1 MKQYQTTSIISLY
14 SGRVGMSEAQAL
26 RRTGVV
32 KIVGKG
38 VYEIL
43 SPLRFKAGE
52 VIYLDKPA
60 KVTIKN
66 LVCLDDP
73 EPVQKAKP
81 GPKPKKAIK

>member
-1 MKQYQTTSIISLY
+1 LKQYQTTSIISLY

-52 VIYLDKPA
+52 VISLDKPD
-60 KVTIKN
+60 KVTLSKM
-66 LVCLDDP
+66 VCLDP
-73 EPVQKAKP
+73 AESR
-81 GPKPKKAIK
+81 PKPVVKKRVIKK